1 MQWMV
6 LFTSQKHGG
15 GQSEMEDKGQ
25 QWRQTRNKGEYEDND
40 DEGQQQGTML
50 NNRTAMMKDNDEGL

>member
-6 LFTSQKHGG
+6 LLTSHKHGG

-25 QWRQTRNKGEYEDND
+25 QWCLTRNTGEYEDND
-40 DEGQQQGTML
+40 DEGHNKGQY
-50 NNRTAMMKDNDEGL
+50 